1 MVGYSDVE
9 NAWVV
14 FSVPECAPVSGHAT
28 REEAV
33 DAAFAAV
40 TRDGGWLTV
49 HYRDG
54 AIESH
59 RQYAAAATSNESSS
73 AALDRPGTL
82 GSNVPSLV
90 GDRQAVAET
99 GDSRLGQELD
109 VLGVVGLVGIP
120 LVSGVY
126 SPEILAAARGATW
139 VLYSVSL
146 TWALGFALVAVAASF
161 GLRQGRL
168 GEIVSAVLC
177 FALSG
182 YLAGEIGVGGLGAA
196 LEQGGSLFE
205 SLGSMLTSALHAYGP
220 GGAVATAAIGVFFGW
235 RLARHLPGS
244 MVNWRGA

>member
-1 MVGYSDVE
+1 M
-9 NAWVV
+9 
-14 FSVPECAPVSGHAT
+14 SGHAT

-49 HYRDG
+49 HYSDG
-54 AIESH
+54 AVESH
-59 RQYAAAATSNESSS
+59 QQFAAAATSHESSS
-73 AALDRPGTL
+73 PGPDRPRTL
-82 GSNVPSLV
+82 ESNVPSLV
-90 GDRQAVAET
+90 DERQALAET

-109 VLGVVGLVGIP
+109 LLDLLGVVGLVGIP

-126 SPEILAAARGATW
+126 SPEILAAARGETW

-161 GLRQGRL
+161 GLRQARL
-168 GEIVSAVLC
+168 GELVSAVLC

-244 MVNWRGA
+244 MANWRGA